1 MVAKQVLFKSTSLR
15 TRTSYLLL
23 NSSILW
29 NFLTKIS
36 KLNKKTFT
44 IFSKSSLRFYSDFK
58 CATIIRNMKLKYIAD
73 QKYDA
78 LMIYQILSS
87 KNGIVDLKYQSE
99 NMNLDFETV
108 KKISEAENYESI
120 KSKIEEIVKNRYLTS
135 EGYLNLSIGMYQK
148 SWDEINDTFFSRLS
162 EITKFPIQHK
172 TFECVLSDFHI
183 GISNWGGNK
192 IVRSWKENPFTQRR
206 ITAHEIIISH
216 FFSYIY
222 EKYPEIK
229 DRHKIWE
236 LAEIFTFVITGTDE
250 VMTKFW
256 PWDKSG
262 SYTDHNYPELV
273 KKQKALTKIYLNDG
287 FQQFIKVGLE

>member
-1 MVAKQVLFKSTSLR
+1 
-15 TRTSYLLL
+15 
-23 NSSILW
+23 
-29 NFLTKIS
+29 
-36 KLNKKTFT
+36 
-44 IFSKSSLRFYSDFK
+44 
-58 CATIIRNMKLKYIAD
+58 MKLKYIAD

-108 KKISEAENYESI
+108 KKISEAKNYESI
-120 KSKIEEIVKNRYLTS
+120 QGKIEELVKKRYSNS
-135 EGYLNLSIGMYQK
+135 EKYLNLSIEMYQK
-148 SWDEINDTFFSRLS
+148 SWDEINDMFFERLS
-162 EITKFPIQHK
+162 ELTDFPIQHQSFK
-172 TFECVLSDFHI
+172 CVLSDFHI

-222 EKYPEIK
+222 EKYPEINDK
-229 DRHKIWE
+229 HKIWE
-236 LAEIFTFVITGTDE
+236 LAEIFAFIVTGTDK

-256 PWDKSG
+256 PWDNSR

-273 KKQKALTKIYLNDG
+273 KKQKVLTKVYLKDG
-287 FQQFIKVGLE
+287 FQAFVKA

>member
-1 MVAKQVLFKSTSLR
+1 
-15 TRTSYLLL
+15 
-23 NSSILW
+23 
-29 NFLTKIS
+29 
-36 KLNKKTFT
+36 
-44 IFSKSSLRFYSDFK
+44 
-58 CATIIRNMKLKYIAD
+58 MKLKYIAD

-78 LMIYQILSS
+78 LMIHQILSS

-99 NMNLDFETV
+99 NMNLDFENV

-120 KSKIEEIVKNRYLTS
+120 KSKIEEIVKNRYSTS
-135 EGYLNLSIGMYQK
+135 EEYLNLSIGMYQK
-148 SWDEINDTFFSRLS
+148 SWDEINDAFFSRLS

-222 EKYPEIK
+222 EKYPKVK
-229 DRHKIWE
+229 DKHKIWE
-236 LAEIFTFVITGTDE
+236 LAEIFAFIATGIDE

-256 PWDKSG
+256 PWDNSG
-262 SYTDHNYPELV
+262 SYTNHNYPELV
-273 KKQKALTKIYLNDG
+273 KKQRELIKIYLKVE
-287 FQQFIKVGLE
+287 FQQFVKVGLE